1 MVKNSPTLG
10 ISNSYVASTLKE
22 DFLVLFVIY
31 TPNTPVVCTNV
42 ISIEINKFKGQ
53 LGFPQKT
60 KPPSGA
66 TAGGIPPPP
75 KKMVPFFH
83 RNPPQTF

>member
-42 ISIEINKFKGQ
+42 ISIEINKCKGQ
-53 LGFPQKT
+53 LGFPLKT
-60 KPPSGA
+60 KSPSGLLRGA
-66 TAGGIPPPP
+66 FPPP
-75 KKMVPFFH
+75 KMVPFFH